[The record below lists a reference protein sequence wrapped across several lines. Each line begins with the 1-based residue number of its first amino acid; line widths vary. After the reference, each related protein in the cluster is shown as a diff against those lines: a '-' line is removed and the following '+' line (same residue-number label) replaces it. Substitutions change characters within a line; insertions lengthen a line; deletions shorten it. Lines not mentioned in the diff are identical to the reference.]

1 MVSDLSSAYAECERI
16 AREHYENFPVASL
29 LMPRAMRP
37 HVAAVYAFARAA
49 DDFADEGSLAA
60 AHRIE
65 LLDGWEVRLH
75 DSLAGPRVA
84 PPRAEEPAA
93 TIRIFQALGNT
104 IAEKAL
110 PVSLFEDL
118 LSAFRQDVTV
128 GRYATWADVL
138 DYCRRSANPI
148 GRLVLRIAG
157 YRDDRLDGWSDA
169 ICSALQLTNFWQDLS
184 IDTRRGRVYLP
195 ADVLRAAGVE
205 CGADQTCLAEA
216 LAEADGPRNVG
227 GGLPSGWRGAL
238 ADAADRTRE
247 LFNVGRPLCDAV
259 GGRLRYELR
268 AVWLGGTRIL
278 DRLHIADYDPF
289 AHRPTLGAGD
299 ALWLAWRFC
308 TWRPPSAGLPR
319 TSAAR

>member
-1 MVSDLSSAYAECERI
+1 
-16 AREHYENFPVASL
+16 
-29 LMPRAMRP
+29 
-37 HVAAVYAFARAA
+37 
-49 DDFADEGSLAA
+49 
-60 AHRIE
+60 
-65 LLDGWEVRLH
+65 
-75 DSLAGPRVA
+75 
-84 PPRAEEPAA
+84 
-93 TIRIFQALGNT
+93 
-104 IAEKAL
+104 
-110 PVSLFEDL
+110 
-118 LSAFRQDVTV
+118 
-128 GRYATWADVL
+128 
-138 DYCRRSANPI
+138 
-148 GRLVLRIAG
+148 
-157 YRDDRLDGWSDA
+157 
-169 ICSALQLTNFWQDLS
+169 
-184 IDTRRGRVYLP
+184 VYLP

-216 LAEADGPRNVG
+216 LAEADGARNVG
-227 GGLPSGWRGAL
+227 GGLPSGWRAAL

-278 DRLHIADYDPF
+278 DRLHVADYDPF